1 VNEIESEPAAPQ
13 GTLYLWPDG
22 ILFIG
27 SDMVNEAHRHFTA
40 SILVSLTAELRV
52 YIDGAVEPRIVEGI
66 LVAPNTE
73 QHMEAQT
80 QRSLI
85 LQVDPE
91 TRHYARIA
99 HHFAH
104 GRRVSELDRDTIA
117 RVRRRVEA
125 IEARGEFDPTMA
137 WEAVMEELSSP
148 DAVPREIDP
157 RIREVLRILKQSSLE
172 PPTAGELAKRVSL
185 SEGRL
190 IHLFTEQMGLPIRR
204 YTLWLRLRD
213 AFLSLASGLSITDAA
228 HRAGFSDSAH
238 MSRTFRG
245 MFGIPPSFFKEGRG
259 HVRTE
264 FVARFTPDELA
275 HPEDLERWT
284 EIQQRGR

>member
-1 VNEIESEPAAPQ
+1 LPR

-27 SDMVNEAHRHFTA
+27 SDMVNESHRHFTT
-40 SILVSLTAELRV
+40 SVLIGLTDDLRV
-52 YIDGAVEPRIVEGI
+52 YIGGSSEPRVTGAV

-73 QHMEAQT
+73 QHMDARG

-99 HHFAH
+99 HHFT
-104 GRRVSELDRDTIA
+104 GRRIAEPARETVSRIRE
-117 RVRRRVEA
+117 RVRALEQ
-125 IEARGEFDPTMA
+125 GSTFDPTAA
-137 WEAVMEELSSP
+137 WDAVMEELSDP
-148 DAVPREIDP
+148 DAPPRDIDP
-157 RIREVLRILKQSSLE
+157 RIREVLSVLKQTSLE
-172 PPTAGELAKRVSL
+172 PPTAGELARRVNL

-213 AFLSLASGLSITDAA
+213 AFLSLAGGLSITDAA

-264 FVARFTPDELA
+264 FISRFTPSEFA
-275 HPEDLERWT
+275 HPADAERWQL
-284 EIQQRGR
+284 IQERTR